1 MVSEVNEGNSQLMG
15 IEGLR
20 AVICVE
26 PTKSQGERFREK
38 QKQLKGF
45 SFDKKQEKRRKHF
58 FQCIDKIETQF
69 WRLKM
74 RAVL

>member
-26 PTKSQGERFREK
+26 PTKSQGERLREK

-45 SFDKKQEKRRKHF
+45 SFDKK
-58 FQCIDKIETQF
+58 
-69 WRLKM
+69 
-74 RAVL
+74 